1 LKKPIIILLILYS
14 GILLAHEVKPGYLE
28 INEHSD
34 GVIEVLWKVPLV
46 GKKALSIFPVFSDG
60 WLDGS
65 PPIITKTQNAIIY
78 RWNIKP
84 DSSSLK
90 DQTITIA
97 GLEMTMTDVMVKV
110 HYANG
115 TKQIQILKPEHP
127 SFALKTSST
136 GIAAL
141 DYMRLGIEHIML
153 GIDHLL
159 FVFGLLLLSKT
170 MKRLLQTI
178 TAFTIGHSI
187 SLALATLGFVNVPEK
202 PLAVIIAMSILFLGI
217 ELLKDLKGENTLT
230 IRKPWLVSFG
240 FGIIHGLGFAGG
252 LVKLGL
258 PESVIPL
265 ALLFFNIGVEIGQVA
280 FILIVLA
287 MIASY
292 KKMEFVLPN
301 WGKVIPAYA
310 IGSFAAFWFIGRIII
325 MIQ

>member
-1 LKKPIIILLILYS
+1 VITYS
-14 GILLAHEVKPGYLE
+14 GFLYCHEVKPGYLE
-28 INEHSD
+28 INEKPN
-34 GVIEVLWKVPLV
+34 GNIEVLWKVPSLGV
-46 GKKALSIFPVFSDG
+46 RVLSILPIFSDG
-60 WLDGS
+60 WLDKET
-65 PPIITKTQNAIIY
+65 PIVTKTRDAVIY
-78 RWNIKP
+78 RWNISP
-84 DSSSLK
+84 DSSSLT

-97 GLEMTMTDVMVKV
+97 GLDMTMTDVIVKV
-110 HYANG
+110 NYSDG
-115 TKQIQILKPEHP
+115 TQQIQILKPEQP
-127 SFALKTSST
+127 SFSLQTSST
-136 GIAAL
+136 GIAVL

-170 MKRLLQTI
+170 MKKLLQTI

-217 ELLKDLKGENTLT
+217 ELIKDLKGENSLT

-280 FILIVLA
+280 FILLVLA
-287 MIASY
+287 MTASY
-292 KKMEFVLPN
+292 KKMEFVLPH
-301 WGKVIPAYA
+301 WGEVVPAYA
-310 IGSFAAFWFIGRIII
+310 IGSFAAFWFIGRLII
-325 MIQ
+325 MVQ

>member
-1 LKKPIIILLILYS
+1 M
-14 GILLAHEVKPGYLE
+14 
-28 INEHSD
+28 
-34 GVIEVLWKVPLV
+34 
-46 GKKALSIFPVFSDG
+46 PVFSSG
-60 WLDGS
+60 WLNEAK
-65 PPIITKTQNAIIY
+65 PLITKTQNAVIY
-78 RWNIKP
+78 VWNFKP
-84 DSSSLK
+84 SGFSLK
-90 DQTITIA
+90 DQTIAIA

-110 HYANG
+110 KYING
-115 TKQIQILKPEHP
+115 IQQIQILKPEQP
-127 SFALKTSST
+127 SISLQTSST

-187 SLALATLGFVNVPEK
+187 SLALATLGFVSVPEK
-202 PLAVIIAMSILFLGI
+202 PLAVVIAMSILFLGI

-292 KKMEFVLPN
+292 KKMEFVLPK
-301 WGKVIPAYA
+301 WGKVVPAYA